1 MNKVNKNL
9 EKLSIVFSFLL
20 SSFFCFK
27 FFSMAFFGFEESPIL
42 AVLKLTL
49 PCTLSALIIGFFA
62 HEKWKYASI
71 LGMVPG
77 FLIFLMM
84 LQGILVEGNIDEIY
98 WFSFPLGIMIS
109 FSLFVFLGYKIRMV
123 MKTK

>member
-1 MNKVNKNL
+1 MNKANKNL
-9 EKLSIVFSFLL
+9 ENLSIVFSFLL

-42 AVLKLTL
+42 VVLKLTL
-49 PCTLSALIIGFFA
+49 PCTLGALFIGFFA
-62 HEKWKYASI
+62 HKKWKSASM

-84 LQGILVEGNIDEIY
+84 FQGILVEGNTNEIY

-109 FSLFVFLGYKIRMV
+109 FSLFIFLGYKIRMV
-123 MKTK
+123 IKTK

>member
-1 MNKVNKNL
+1 
-9 EKLSIVFSFLL
+9 
-20 SSFFCFK
+20 
-27 FFSMAFFGFEESPIL
+27 MAFFGFEESPIL
-42 AVLKLTL
+42 VALKLTL
-49 PCTLSALIIGFFA
+49 PCTLGALIIGFFA
-62 HEKWKYASI
+62 HEKWKSASI

-77 FLIFLMM
+77 FLIFLLM
-84 LQGILVEGNIDEIY
+84 LQGILIEGNIDEIY